1 MIKQELEIVAM
12 KEMKIKLF
20 TIQEVREFVSQVV
33 LQEFD
38 VDLIQGRYI
47 IDAKSIMGIFSLD
60 LLSPITVRI
69 HSDNADEFLAS
80 IASFKAE

>member
-1 MIKQELEIVAM
+1 M

-20 TIQEVREFVSQVV
+20 TIQEIREFVNQVI
-33 LQEFD
+33 LLDYD
-38 VDLIQGRYI
+38 VDLVQGRYI

-60 LLSPITVRI
+60 LLSPITVVA
-69 HSDNADEFLAS
+69 HTEKAAEFFDS